1 MAAIIDKNKC
11 IGCGKCIKHCPEDI
25 IVMGEDK
32 KAAVKYP
39 YECWYCG
46 ACYIDCPTQA
56 IVLDL
61 PLFMRFVPSPYE
73 YKNPRKIR
81 REY

>member
-1 MAAIIDKNKC
+1 MAAIFDLEKC
-11 IGCGKCIKHCPEDI
+11 IGCGICVKHCPEDI

-32 KAAVKYP
+32 KPQVKYP

-46 ACYIDCPTQA
+46 ACYIDCPVQA
-56 IVLDL
+56 VSLDL
-61 PLFMRFVPSPYE
+61 PLFMKFVPSPYE
-73 YKNPRKIR
+73 YNTPRKIR